1 MRKKVCISLAAALF
15 FMSCTAPAAGY
26 FSGPETVLAAEEVQE
41 TQLVLND
48 LSGHEKEVEEELKFL
63 NDSFDESPQWKDGA
77 YILSEEE
84 YPWVQE
90 ARDILIKYFQEEYGI
105 DISKKVNEVEVYTS
119 PNVPVF
125 LYGFYDGTGKVF
137 MNKNDINKEYE
148 FIMYLL
154 LHEMVHSVGVDFY
167 NDKSGMKSN
176 ALYEGLAEA
185 LTKRMIETSGDVY
198 DGTSAYAELRVYGEK
213 ILEADSDLIPELAEG
228 KETDIVTRIDEK
240 LGKGVG
246 DMLLEAAVL
255 MGSGTDDEKVREN
268 CDIITEAYGRQ

>member
-1 MRKKVCISLAAALF
+1 M
-15 FMSCTAPAAGY
+15 
-26 FSGPETVLAAEEVQE
+26 LAAEEIQE
-41 TQLVLND
+41 TKLILND
-48 LSGHEKEVEEELKFL
+48 LSGHEKELEEEIQYL
-63 NDSFDESPQWKDGA
+63 NESFDESPQWKEGA
-77 YILSEEE
+77 YVLSEEE
-84 YPWVQE
+84 YPWVRE
-90 ARDILIKYFQEEYGI
+90 ARDILIKYLKEEYRL
-105 DISKKVNEVEVYTS
+105 DISEKVNEIEVYTS

-137 MNKNDINKEYE
+137 MNKSDINKEYE
-148 FIMYLL
+148 VIMYLV
-154 LHEMVHSVGVDFY
+154 LHEMVHAVGVDFY

-185 LTKRMIETSGDVY
+185 LTKRIIEASGYVY
-198 DGTSAYAELRVYGEK
+198 DGTSAYEELRVYGEK
-213 ILEADSDLIPELAEG
+213 ILEADVDLIPEVAEG

-255 MGSGTDDEKVREN
+255 LGSRTEDEKVREN

>member
-26 FSGPETVLAAEEVQE
+26 FSGPEAVLAEEEIQE
-41 TQLVLND
+41 TKLILND
-48 LSGHEKEVEEELKFL
+48 LSGHEKELEEEIQYL
-63 NDSFDESPQWKDGA
+63 NESFDESPQWKEGA
-77 YILSEEE
+77 YVLSEEE
-84 YPWVQE
+84 YPWVRE
-90 ARDILIKYFQEEYGI
+90 ARDILIKYLKGEYRL
-105 DISKKVNEVEVYTS
+105 DISEKVNEIEVYTS

-137 MNKNDINKEYE
+137 MNKSDINKEYE
-148 FIMYLL
+148 VIMYLV
-154 LHEMVHSVGVDFY
+154 LHEMVHAVGVDFY

-185 LTKRMIETSGDVY
+185 LTKRIIEASGYVY
-198 DGTSAYAELRVYGEK
+198 DGTSAYEELRVYGEK
-213 ILEADSDLIPELAEG
+213 ILEADVDLIPEVAEG

-240 LGKGVG
+240 LGEGAG
-246 DMLLEAAVL
+246 EALLEAAVL
-255 MGSGTDDEKVREN
+255 LGSRTEDEKVREN